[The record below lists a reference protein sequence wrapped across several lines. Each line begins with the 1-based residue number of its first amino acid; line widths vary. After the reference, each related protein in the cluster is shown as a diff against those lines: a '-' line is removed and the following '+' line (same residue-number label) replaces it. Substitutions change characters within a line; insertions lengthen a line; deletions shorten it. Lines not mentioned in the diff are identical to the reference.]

1 MTRRARLST
10 VALAAGLCAVPAAA
24 QSQQN
29 NQQTQNQQ
37 SQNQQQQT
45 LVQPQLSQQGQACV
59 DRLERADQQLA
70 DLGYGRAGPGGYGV
84 YGTGYGTMT
93 AAPPAAGGAAE
104 GTGALTRPLRATPRA
119 DMYALMRAG
128 YVLARTG
135 HDQACQQV
143 AQTVEQIGN
152 NYEQMVRNDD
162 VDDAGMAE
170 WRQTYLA
177 DATPVE
183 QLNQP
188 LHVEQIIGSD
198 LRNRRDEDL
207 GDIEDVVIGPDGRI
221 RYAIVSSGG
230 FIGLGE
236 EQVPVPWNKLSVT
249 AAPYR
254 DTFVMDVSQQAF
266 EDAPTLGNG
275 QRRQLA
281 EGQGS
286 QRIETFWQDRL
297 NDNRQNRQDQNQ
309 QNQ

>member
-10 VALAAGLCAVPAAA
+10 VALAAGLCGLPAAA

-37 SQNQQQQT
+37 NQNQNQQQQT
-45 LVQPQLSQQGQACV
+45 LVQPQLSQQGKACV
-59 DRLERADQQLA
+59 DQLEQVDRQLA

-93 AAPPAAGGAAE
+93 AAPTTGTAE
-104 GTGALTRPLRATPRA
+104 GSGALTRPLRATPRA

-135 HDQACQQV
+135 HDEACMQV

-162 VDDAGMAE
+162 TDRARME
-170 WRQTYLA
+170 QWRQTYLA

-236 EQVPVPWNKLSVT
+236 EQVPVPWSKLSVT

-266 EDAPTLGNG
+266 ENAPTLDNG

-286 QRIETFWQDRL
+286 QRIENFWQDQL
-297 NDNRQNRQDQNQ
+297 NDSQQNRQNQNQ